1 MLIADSDCSP
11 YNIFVPKKSRSR
23 STKGKLTDRVAL
35 VTGGSRGIGLA
46 IAESLAAEGCSVIIT
61 GRDEATLSRAA
72 AGINRITHSRRVMTR
87 HCDVREPK
95 SVVAL
100 FTAIKAE
107 FKHLDILINNAGI
120 AHPLADVQDFSLET
134 WREVIDTNLTGL
146 FLATH
151 AALPLMKSG
160 ATIVNNL
167 SVAAKT
173 VFPGMSASNAS
184 KHGALGFT
192 DSLRE
197 ELRPR
202 GIRVISLMPGATDT
216 DIWQQFWSP
225 PSSFPK
231 TPPSPSSSSPPQLAL
246 FRSKFL
252 VPHVPHAESVDVGH
266 FRSRS
271 APPATPH
278 NTKGAAWAAP

>member
-1 MLIADSDCSP
+1 M
-11 YNIFVPKKSRSR
+11 PKKSP
-23 STKGKLTDRVAL
+23 KKPADKKLTSRVAL
-35 VTGGSRGIGLA
+35 ITGGSRGIGLA

-61 GRDEATLSRAA
+61 GRDEAALSRAA
-72 AGINRITHSRRVMTR
+72 ASITRATHSRRVMTR

-95 SVVAL
+95 SVAAL
-100 FTAIKAE
+100 FTAIKSE
-107 FKHLDILINNAGI
+107 FKHLDILVNNAGI
-120 AHPLADVQDFSLET
+120 AHSLADVQDFSLET

-146 FLATH
+146 FLTTR

-173 VFPGMSASNAS
+173 VFPGMSAYNAS

-216 DIWQQFWSP
+216 DIWHQFWSDAP
-225 PSSFPK
+225 RARMMSPQSIAAALLAAILLPENATVNELII
-231 TPPSPSSSSPPQLAL
+231 TPTAGAL
-246 FRSKFL
+246 
-252 VPHVPHAESVDVGH
+252 
-266 FRSRS
+266 
-271 APPATPH
+271 
-278 NTKGAAWAAP
+278 

>member
-1 MLIADSDCSP
+1 M
-11 YNIFVPKKSRSR
+11 PKKSRSR
-23 STKGKLTDRVAL
+23 SVKGKLTNRVAL
-35 VTGGSRGIGLA
+35 ITGGSRGIGLA
-46 IAESLAAEGCSVIIT
+46 IAESLAAEGCSVVIT
-61 GRDEATLSRAA
+61 GRDEAALTRAA
-72 AGINRITHSRRVMTR
+72 ASINRTTHSRRVMTR

-95 SVVAL
+95 SVAAL

-120 AHPLADVQDFSLET
+120 AHSLADVQDLSLET
-134 WREVIDTNLTGL
+134 WKDVIDTNLTGL
-146 FLATH
+146 FLATR

-173 VFPGMSASNAS
+173 VFPGMSAYNAS

-202 GIRVISLMPGATDT
+202 GIRVISLMPGATNT
-216 DIWQQFWSP
+216 DIWQQFWSDAP
-225 PSSFPK
+225 RVRMISPHSVASAVLAAILLPENATLSELII
-231 TPPSPSSSSPPQLAL
+231 TPTAGAL
-246 FRSKFL
+246 
-252 VPHVPHAESVDVGH
+252 
-266 FRSRS
+266 
-271 APPATPH
+271 
-278 NTKGAAWAAP
+278 